1 MHNLIHDLA
10 QSISRTE
17 HTLVNSNAIRV
28 NEKVRNLSFSSYNVF
43 EKNLSSFV
51 KAKKIRTFI
60 LTSYSSLYDEEVE
73 ELSINLFLVL
83 DACVY

>member
-1 MHNLIHDLA
+1 MHDLIHDLA

-17 HTLVNSNAIRV
+17 RTLVNSNAIRV